1 MSTHHSA
8 GLLTVPG
15 IVHLVVRGKS
25 GSTNSEMIVPV
36 PSQTSGGV
44 LSAVDTV
51 VQRRVG
57 RRRLHTM
64 MIMKADVQGGTN
76 VRLLVGLIQA
86 TPAQPP
92 IAAAAAAATTTNW
105 SHLTPRDRATHVSD
119 CSLPGA

>member
-1 MSTHHSA
+1 MF
-8 GLLTVPG
+8 
-15 IVHLVVRGKS
+15 K
-25 GSTNSEMIVPV
+25 
-36 PSQTSGGV
+36 
-44 LSAVDTV
+44 
-51 VQRRVG
+51 
-57 RRRLHTM
+57 
-64 MIMKADVQGGTN
+64 GGTN

>member
-15 IVHLVVRGKS
+15 VVHLVVRGKS

-51 VQRRVG
+51 VQRRDG

-92 IAAAAAAATTTNW
+92 IAAAAATTTNW